1 MTIKK
6 FIKIT
11 LSMLF
16 ILFTLSNPIF
26 CEEINSQPIKFPDYS
41 QIYIGKDKYET
52 FNRKMFDFNLRLN
65 KYALR
70 PIHILWA
77 SIMPKYG
84 MDRISNITK
93 NIEFPIR
100 FVSTL
105 LQRDFNATKNESIR
119 FITNSTLGLG
129 GMFDAAKHIFKLE
142 PVQEN
147 MEQALAKCHVK
158 SGCYL
163 VMPVINS
170 TTPRDILGRI
180 LDTMLNPSSYI
191 ATPAIAVIKAAIMV
205 NRTYFMQP
213 IIQMLETT
221 YADPYDISKKM
232 YGLENYIKCANL
244 DRINLIS
251 NWVNKINPVSNKKT
265 NIQENTNVNSN
276 IVETGLA
283 SNINNEFYTTDIL
296 QGRADETNILLKDHI
311 KKYDLENIKL
321 TPDIILENYN
331 PQTPVIDSMRTALLN
346 IDGMDSK
353 IWADFSLWNRGF
365 YKRLKT
371 SSINLTQ
378 GKTNYKYR
386 YLVQKTKNSPIA
398 VIYPS
403 IGESIMSTHSAMLAK
418 LFYDKGFSV
427 LILGSHFQWEFVK
440 SMPDNYYPGLP
451 EQDCNYLKLATDKI
465 ITSLETKYN
474 CKFKNKTTIGTSF
487 GAMMCLYM
495 GQKEFNPNDETQNN
509 KYIAICPPIDL
520 FYAMQQI
527 DKNTEEWDKNPNN
540 LKEKVAI
547 TATKIIQ
554 LYNTKK
560 DFQNCTLTLPFND
573 EEAKLITGF
582 ILHQKLSDLIYTLEN
597 ASKLTSNNIYSKI
610 NNMNYFDYVNKYIA
624 NYGNK
629 NINDII
635 KNSNIKNI
643 SDYLINANNYKIYHS
658 LDDYLTN
665 TKQLHQLKL
674 YTGTKTILFN
684 NGAHLGFLYRQEFL
698 NELNKEISN

>member
-16 ILFTLSNPIF
+16 IIFTLSNPIF

-105 LQRDFNATKNESIR
+105 LQRDFKATKNESIR

-353 IWADFSLWNRGF
+353 IWADFSVWNRGF

-386 YLVQKTKNSPIA
+386 YLLQKTKNS
-398 VIYPS
+398 
-403 IGESIMSTHSAMLAK
+403 
-418 LFYDKGFSV
+418 
-427 LILGSHFQWEFVK
+427 
-440 SMPDNYYPGLP
+440 YPGLP

-643 SDYLINANNYKIYHS
+643 SNYLINANNYKIYHS